1 MVRRKGS
8 AGEVEAD
15 QTILADVIFIEKVP
29 KNRYVLRTL
38 SVNTSKLFFARGH
51 SVSSLD
57 SSLKGKERC
66 TVPIRILVPTTL
78 VDIVHQVATF
88 ALACTDHCAV
98 QSQLPLCVRVAYTQS
113 FVCTYTQSFYVSAQ
127 SVPHTHAGC

>member
-38 SVNTSKLFFARGH
+38 SVNTSKLFLQG
-51 SVSSLD
+51 D
-57 SSLKGKERC
+57 
-66 TVPIRILVPTTL
+66 TL
-78 VDIVHQVATF
+78 
-88 ALACTDHCAV
+88 
-98 QSQLPLCVRVAYTQS
+98 
-113 FVCTYTQSFYVSAQ
+113 
-127 SVPHTHAGC
+127 